1 MPGGHTSRDNIIRI
15 IECYK
20 LGLIATEISV
30 QVNVKCR
37 TVSNIIAKY
46 KAGGEK
52 EIPVHTHGGGLLKK
66 QSPRALRFIK
76 SKLEANPT
84 LTAKQLKE
92 SFPNVLGETRVRT
105 IQKRI
110 SGDLGFKKV
119 KAKKKPLVTE
129 KQRKARVVFCK
140 KVKVWPIEGLRKV
153 LFTDEATFY
162 TSDPAEEF
170 EKTGTEILQQHGAPC
185 HTAKIIK
192 QGLGDCKVEY
202 IKDWPGNSPDLSP
215 IKNLWPIIKENLR
228 NKDISTV
235 PKPKL
240 EEALKE
246 CWAALNPQICRNLID
261 SIPKRVSEVIKRKG
275 LPTKYQNNNC

>member
-20 LGLIATEISV
+20 LGFTATEISV
-30 QVNVKCR
+30 HVNVKRR

-52 EIPVHTHGGGLLKK
+52 EIPEHTHGGGLPKK

-92 SFPNVLGETRVRT
+92 SFPNVLGETSVRT
-105 IQKRI
+105 I
-110 SGDLGFKKV
+110 SGNLGFKKV

-129 KQRKARVVFCK
+129 KQRKARV
-140 KVKVWPIEGLRKV
+140 E
-153 LFTDEATFY
+153 FY
-162 TSDPAEEF
+162 AF
-170 EKTGTEILQQHGAPC
+170 EKTGTEILQQDGAPC

-192 QGLGDCKVEY
+192 QWLGDCEVEY

-215 IKNLWPIIKENLR
+215 IENLWAIIKAMLR
-228 NKDISTV
+228 NKDTSTV
-235 PKPKL
+235 PKL

-246 CWAALNPQICRNLID
+246 CWAALDPQICRNLID

-275 LPTKYQNNNC
+275 LPSKY